1 MAKGCLGWRGELSL
15 LSLKNVSLRVGD
27 RQILDDLSLE
37 IWEGHI
43 HAIVGPNGAGKS
55 TTANLIMGLEGYR
68 DYEGT
73 VTFDG
78 QKLDG
83 MTVDER
89 ARLGITLAWQ
99 EPARFEGLK
108 VKEFIRAGARDGSES
123 RIREVIEQV
132 GLKGERYMDRALDDT
147 LSGGERKRL
156 ELAGILAMEPRLV
169 MMDEPDSGIDVEAL
183 ERIFQS
189 LIALK
194 ERGTTIVLITH
205 SLPVL
210 DHAEHAFLM
219 CCGKLLDKGA
229 VDRIRPYFKNKC
241 VPCEHINQPVLDGV
255 NA

>member
-1 MAKGCLGWRGELSL
+1 MLSL
-15 LSLKNVSLRVGD
+15 LSLKNISLVVSGR
-27 RQILDDLSLE
+27 RILDDLSLD

-68 DYEGT
+68 DYNGT
-73 VTFDG
+73 VTFEDRNI
-78 QKLDG
+78 DG

-108 VKEFIRAGARDGSES
+108 VRDFIRAGAKIRSES
-123 RIREVIEQV
+123 KIMEVIEQV
-132 GLKGERYMDRALDDT
+132 GLKAERYIDRALDDT

-189 LIALK
+189 LISLK

-205 SLPVL
+205 SLSVL

-219 CCGKLLDKGA
+219 CCGKLLDKGT
-229 VDRIRPYFKNKC
+229 VDSIRPYFKNKC